1 MTNIMA
7 NIANLMAQEIHFSLG
22 SDGDFVYYIAASII
36 FLVSLTMTIIR
47 IVKRVKIRS
56 GSGHQNLYRDDSN
69 GNVCPTVVFDD
80 FEDENDTQEASQ
92 AKAKY
97 CIYCGEPLTENAKF
111 CENCGA
117 RTTE

>member
-1 MTNIMA
+1 M
-7 NIANLMAQEIHFSLG
+7 
-22 SDGDFVYYIAASII
+22 
-36 FLVSLTMTIIR
+36 
-47 IVKRVKIRS
+47 
-56 GSGHQNLYRDDSN
+56 
-69 GNVCPTVVFDD
+69 FDD